1 MFLNLLELKRIVDA
15 RNNVS
20 CMFYTVMENIVA
32 LYHGIRLSSARG
44 TCVQEKNIKSLDTDL
59 SRIARI
65 RDKLTCRYN
74 AGIFTRG
81 DIMRVSFLLKLLIIL
96 SFALNS
102 SAQDQGPLDLSLNLE
117 AGSSYLCVMELN
129 KNVVQTEGG
138 RDQTLKHELLM
149 SWRYD
154 VIGTN
159 DNGDINIKLTY
170 TRIKVKQDF
179 GFQSSEYDSDS
190 PPDYV
195 EPAMRGHGA
204 VVGSEL
210 GVVISRKGQI
220 IELQG
225 VDAMLDKMIEDLDL
239 PDSPAKNQ
247 MIASMRSQFGEDDLR
262 QTLEQITGFYPE
274 LPVEPGDKWTSETLV
289 STGLPMKVVDN
300 YMLRSRRNGVADIDV
315 SSVITSSPDSEG
327 VRMGPV
333 SIFYDITGTHT
344 GSIEVDESTGLPIR
358 YELDMTFSGTVIAS
372 GIPDMEPQSSPIRVD
387 GRTVVTFT
395 NLKDV
400 EP

>member
-1 MFLNLLELKRIVDA
+1 
-15 RNNVS
+15 
-20 CMFYTVMENIVA
+20 
-32 LYHGIRLSSARG
+32 
-44 TCVQEKNIKSLDTDL
+44 
-59 SRIARI
+59 
-65 RDKLTCRYN
+65 
-74 AGIFTRG
+74 
-81 DIMRVSFLLKLLIIL
+81 MRVLFLPKLLIIL
-96 SFALNS
+96 TFALNS

-117 AGSSYLCVMELN
+117 AGGSFLCVMELN

-138 RDQTLKHELLM
+138 HDQTLEHELLM

-154 VIGTN
+154 VIETN

-195 EPAMRGHGA
+195 EPAMRGFGA

-210 GVVISRKGQI
+210 GVMISRKGQI

-225 VDAMLDKMIEDLDL
+225 ADTMLDKIIADLEL
-239 PDSPAKNQ
+239 PDSPAKNE
-247 MIASMRSQFGEDDLR
+247 MVAAMRSQFGEDAIR
-262 QTLEQITGFYPE
+262 QALEQITGFYPE
-274 LPVEPGDKWTSETLV
+274 SPVEPGDKGTSETLV
-289 STGLPMKVVDN
+289 NTGSPMKVVDT
-300 YMLRSRRNGVADIDV
+300 YTLQSRKNGVADIDV

-333 SIFYDITGTHT
+333 SIFYDITGSHS

-358 YELDMTFSGTVIAS
+358 SEIDMRFSGTVRAS
-372 GIPDMEPQSSPIRVD
+372 GIPDEEPQSWPIRTD
-387 GRTVVTFT
+387 GRAVVTFE
-395 NLKDV
+395 KV
-400 EP
+400 EEVGP